1 MLNADKLC
9 SDITNAFKETL
20 PSALE
25 EALKGTLPSTSDA
38 GDTLAKKFGQNA
50 TDLCAE
56 SLGNRIGQAIH
67 AYIKNIS
74 LSGTLI
80 TNGSPSTH
88 TCSIIAATPATA
100 GKVPNTIGIS

>member
-1 MLNADKLC
+1 MLNANKLC
-9 SDITNAFKETL
+9 KDITNAFKETL
-20 PSALE
+20 PAALE
-25 EALKGTLPSTSDA
+25 EAFKATLPCKSDA
-38 GDTLAKKFGQNA
+38 GDELAKNFGQNA

-56 SLGNRIGQAIH
+56 DLGDRIGNAIH

-88 TCSIIAATPATA
+88 TCSIIASGPTTA